1 MEIPGWRRFR
11 ALVACLEVLASHPD
25 LDAAGT
31 ICPGIVFLKVALLK
45 IAAAVEGFLTPFGA
59 WGLMAIAFFDSAFL
73 PLPHAIDLWV
83 ITLCIR
89 NPESMLLYG
98 SVATVGSVAG
108 CLILYYV
115 ARRGGHAAAERK
127 VGKERMMRIRNW
139 FEKYEFLTVMVPAI
153 LPPPTPFKA
162 FIITAGVVEV
172 HVGKFL
178 LALIIGRTIRYFA
191 EALLAV
197 HFGMAVWHF
206 LTGQGLLLTGVF
218 MAAVLTAWLV
228 ARIAARRR
236 AAVEIKS

>member
-1 MEIPGWRRFR
+1 MLGLR
-11 ALVACLEVLASHPD
+11 AFL
-25 LDAAGT
+25 
-31 ICPGIVFLKVALLK
+31 LKVAVS
-45 IAAAVEGFLTPFGA
+45 IENFLEPFGA

-89 NPESMLLYG
+89 NPEAMLLYG
-98 SVATVGSVAG
+98 TVATVGSVAG

-172 HVGKFL
+172 HLGKFV
-178 LALIIGRTIRYFA
+178 LALVIGRTIRYFT
-191 EALLAV
+191 EAFLAV
-197 HFGMAVWHF
+197 HFGMEVWHF
-206 LTGQGLLLTGVF
+206 IKGHGVLVTAA
-218 MAAVLTAWLV
+218 MAASIVVVLVIIKLAV
-228 ARIAARRR
+228 RRQ
-236 AAVEIKS
+236 ETKS